1 MNVDQEKIQREFK
14 EIVKDATKENELE
27 HFIGEV
33 EQEAK
38 NTKCILEILKVCAF
52 SDQKKV
58 LYNIYQAN
66 YFMEYSKLLNQ
77 EISYIKAKKGKA
89 FLKETKNKRNLVKK
103 TFIEFKKADETRIA
117 YHKELEK
124 RLGFQFEVGQGGY
137 MSAYIGAKVGD
148 MLTENGL
155 KKVK

>member
-1 MNVDQEKIQREFK
+1 MNIDQEKIQNEFR

-27 HFIGEV
+27 HFRGEV

-38 NTKCILEILKVCAF
+38 KTKCILELLKVCAF
-52 SDQKKV
+52 SEQKKN

-66 YFMEYSKLLNQ
+66 YFMEYSELLNQ
-77 EISYIKAKKGKA
+77 EISFIKAKKGKE
-89 FLKETKNKRNLVKK
+89 FLKQTKTKKNLVKK

-124 RLGFQFEVGQGGY
+124 RLGFAFEVGQGGY
-137 MSAYIGAKVGD
+137 MSAYIGAKVGFE
-148 MLTENGL
+148 LTENGL